1 MMMRSGVAPS
11 VFHWSLVL
19 GVKERR
25 TIVPNPDA
33 RRFEILF
40 EPHLDALFRAAYRL
54 TRNRADAED
63 LVQETCVRAY
73 ERIAE
78 PRDPQ
83 LVKPWLLRVMHNL
96 FIDGVRR
103 ARIVSLASSGD
114 DEGVASSATQQS
126 PEESLNTAEREEQ
139 LHRAWLKL
147 DRGHRALLALQAEG
161 YSVQEIS
168 EITGV
173 DVEALNARLYRARR
187 NLARHLAAEHET
199 SPRIQME
206 IAK

>member
-1 MMMRSGVAPS
+1 M
-11 VFHWSLVL
+11 
-19 GVKERR
+19 
-25 TIVPNPDA
+25 PNPDA
-33 RRFEILF
+33 RRFEILI
-40 EPHLDALFRAAYRL
+40 EPHFDALFRAAYRL
-54 TRNRADAED
+54 ARNRADAED

-83 LVKPWLLRVMHNL
+83 LIKPWLLRVMHNL

-103 ARIVSLASSGD
+103 ARLVSLASSGD
-114 DEGVASSATQQS
+114 DDVASSAAHQS

-139 LHRAWLKL
+139 FHRAWLKL
-147 DRGHRALLALQAEG
+147 DRDHRALLALRAEG

-173 DVEALNARLYRARR
+173 DGEALHARLYRARR
-187 NLARHLAAEHET
+187 NLARNLAAEHEPA
-199 SPRIQME
+199 PRIRME

>member
-1 MMMRSGVAPS
+1 M
-11 VFHWSLVL
+11 
-19 GVKERR
+19 
-25 TIVPNPDA
+25 PNPDA
-33 RRFEILF
+33 RRFEILIR
-40 EPHLDALFRAAYRL
+40 PHLDALFRAAYRL
-54 TRNRADAED
+54 ARNRADAED

-73 ERIAE
+73 EHIAE

-103 ARIVSLASSGD
+103 ARIASLASSGD
-114 DEGVASSATQQS
+114 HEEAASSAATQS
-126 PEESLNTAEREEQ
+126 PEESLNTAEREEE

-147 DRGHRALLALQAEG
+147 DRNQRALLALQAEG

-187 NLARHLAAEHET
+187 SLARHLAAEHET
-199 SPRIQME
+199 APRIRME
-206 IAK
+206 MAK

>member
-1 MMMRSGVAPS
+1 
-11 VFHWSLVL
+11 
-19 GVKERR
+19 
-25 TIVPNPDA
+25 VPNPNA
-33 RRFEILF
+33 RRFEILI

-54 TRNRADAED
+54 ARNRADAED

-78 PRDPQ
+78 LRDPQ
-83 LVKPWLLRVMHNL
+83 LIKPWLLRVMHNL

-103 ARIVSLASSGD
+103 AHIASLASSGNE
-114 DEGVASSATQQS
+114 DEAASSNAHPS
-126 PEESLNTAEREEQ
+126 PEESLNTAEREDQ

-147 DRGHRALLALQAEG
+147 DRNHRALLALQAEG
-161 YSVQEIS
+161 YSVPEIS

-173 DVEALNARLYRARR
+173 EVDALNARLYRARR

-199 SPRIQME
+199 TPHIRME
-206 IAK
+206 MAK

>member
-1 MMMRSGVAPS
+1 MPS
-11 VFHWSLVL
+11 
-19 GVKERR
+19 
-25 TIVPNPDA
+25 PDA
-33 RRFEILF
+33 RRFEILIG
-40 EPHLDALFRAAYRL
+40 PHLDALFRAAHRL
-54 TRNRADAED
+54 ARNRADAED

-73 ERIAE
+73 EHIAE

-103 ARIVSLASSGD
+103 TRVASLASSGD
-114 DEGVASSATQQS
+114 DEAAASSAAHQS
-126 PEESLNTAEREEQ
+126 AEESLNTAEREEQ

-147 DRGHRALLALQAEG
+147 DRNHRALLALQAEG

-187 NLARHLAAEHET
+187 NLARHLAAEHGAA
-199 SPRIQME
+199 PRIRME
-206 IAK
+206 MAK

>member
-1 MMMRSGVAPS
+1 M
-11 VFHWSLVL
+11 
-19 GVKERR
+19 
-25 TIVPNPDA
+25 PNPDA
-33 RRFEILF
+33 KRFAILI
-40 EPHLDALFRAAYRL
+40 EPHLDALFRAAHRL
-54 TRNRADAED
+54 ARNRADAEH

-83 LVKPWLLRVMHNL
+83 LVKPWLLGVMHNL

-103 ARIVSLASSGD
+103 ARVASLASSGD
-114 DEGVASSATQQS
+114 DEGAAASSPAHQS
-126 PEESLNTAEREEQ
+126 PEESLNTAQREEE

-147 DRGHRALLALQAEG
+147 DRSPRALRALQAEG
-161 YSVQEIS
+161 YSVRETS

-173 DVEALNARLYRARR
+173 DDDAINARLYRARR
-187 NLARHLAAEHET
+187 NLARHLAAEQEAA
-199 SPRIQME
+199 PRIRME

>member
-1 MMMRSGVAPS
+1 M
-11 VFHWSLVL
+11 
-19 GVKERR
+19 
-25 TIVPNPDA
+25 PNPDA
-33 RRFEILF
+33 RRFEILI
-40 EPHLDALFRAAYRL
+40 EPHFDALFRAAYRL
-54 TRNRADAED
+54 ARNRADAED

-83 LVKPWLLRVMHNL
+83 LIKPWLLRVMHNL

-103 ARIVSLASSGD
+103 ARIASLASSGD
-114 DEGVASSATQQS
+114 DDEAAHQS
-126 PEESLNTAEREEQ
+126 PEESLNTAQSEEQ

-147 DRGHRALLALQAEG
+147 DRNHRALLALQAEG

-173 DVEALNARLYRARR
+173 DSEALNARLYRARR

-199 SPRIQME
+199 APRIRVE

>member
-1 MMMRSGVAPS
+1 MNEG
-11 VFHWSLVL
+11 
-19 GVKERR
+19 R
-25 TIVPNPDA
+25 TVVPNPDA
-33 RRFEILF
+33 RRFALLI

-54 TRNRADAED
+54 ARNRADAED
-63 LVQETCVRAY
+63 LVQEMCVRAF

-103 ARIVSLASSGD
+103 ARIVSLASSGN
-114 DEGVASSATQQS
+114 DEEAASSAVHQS
-126 PEESLNTAEREEQ
+126 PEESLNAAQGEEQ

-147 DRGHRALLALQAEG
+147 DRNHRALLALRAEG

-173 DVEALNARLYRARR
+173 DGEALNARLYRARR
-187 NLARHLAAEHET
+187 SLARQLAAEHET
-199 SPRIQME
+199 APRIRME
-206 IAK
+206 VAK

>member
-1 MMMRSGVAPS
+1 M
-11 VFHWSLVL
+11 
-19 GVKERR
+19 
-25 TIVPNPDA
+25 PNPDA
-33 RRFEILF
+33 RRFATLI
-40 EPHLDALFRAAYRL
+40 EPHLDALFRAAHRL
-54 TRNRADAED
+54 ARNRADAED

-103 ARIVSLASSGD
+103 ARIVPLASSGD
-114 DEGVASSATQQS
+114 DEKAAFTAAQQS
-126 PEESLNTAEREEQ
+126 PEDSLNNAESEEQ

-147 DRGHRALLALQAEG
+147 DRNHRALLALQAEG
-161 YSVQEIS
+161 YSVPEIS

-187 NLARHLAAEHET
+187 SLARHLAAEHET
-199 SPRIQME
+199 PPQIRME